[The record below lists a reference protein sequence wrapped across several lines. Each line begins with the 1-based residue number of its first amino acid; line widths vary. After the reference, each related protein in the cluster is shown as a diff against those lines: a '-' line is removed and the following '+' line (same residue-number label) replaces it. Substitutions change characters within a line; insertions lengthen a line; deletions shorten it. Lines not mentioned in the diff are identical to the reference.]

1 MSSSS
6 SSQEQQT
13 TMESVTEQF
22 EQTHL
27 SSSSQQTNPITVE
40 LTEEQEERYKLI
52 RSVGEECIQEDELRN
67 LIKNKK
73 EQIICYDGFEP
84 SGRIH
89 IAQGVMK
96 AINVNKL
103 TKAGCKFIFL
113 VADWFALMNNKME
126 GDLEKIQTVGK
137 YMIEVWKSI
146 GMDLNNVEFVWSSEI
161 INKDPNTYWLLVLD
175 IARENNLK
183 RIVRCSQIMGRDEAS
198 DLSAAQIF
206 YPCMQCADIFY
217 LKADICQLGM
227 DQRKVN
233 MLAREYA
240 ETKRKDKKTKSKFR
254 FSPVILSHHM
264 LPGLD
269 GSTKMAKSN
278 PDAAIFMEDS
288 ETEVR
293 RKLKSAFCEPGN
305 IEKNPPLE
313 YIKHIVLPMKGQFK
327 VERKEENGGN
337 KIYTDFAELENDFKE
352 LHLHPGDLK
361 PALAEAIND
370 ILAPV
375 RAHFK
380 NDQNAKS
387 LLEKVQKFKVTK

>member
-1 MSSSS
+1 MSEQPVEAITAQLEQTTISEEASSS
-6 SSQEQQT
+6 T
-13 TMESVTEQF
+13 PV
-22 EQTHL
+22 
-27 SSSSQQTNPITVE
+27 VE
-40 LTEEQEERYKLI
+40 LTEEQEARFQLMK
-52 RSVGEECIQEDELRN
+52 SVGEECIKEDELRT
-67 LIKNKK
+67 LIKMKK

-96 AINVNKL
+96 AVNVNKL

-113 VADWFALMNNKME
+113 VADWFALMNNKMD

-146 GMDLNNVEFVWSSEI
+146 GMDLANVEFVWSSEI
-161 INKDPNTYWLLVLD
+161 INKDPNTYWLSVLD
-175 IARENNLK
+175 IARNNNLA
-183 RIVRCSQIMGRDEAS
+183 RIKRCSQIMGREEAD

-233 MLAREYA
+233 MLAREYS
-240 ETKRKDKKTKSKFR
+240 EFKRKDKKSKSKFR
-254 FSPVILSHHM
+254 FSPIILSHHM

-278 PDAAIFMEDS
+278 PDAAIFMEDTES
-288 ETEVR
+288 EVK
-293 RKLKSAFCEPGN
+293 RKIKSSFCEPGN
-305 IEKNPPLE
+305 VEKNPPLE
-313 YIKHIVLPMKGQFK
+313 YIKFIVLPMKGEFK
-327 VERKEENGGN
+327 VERKEEYGGN
-337 KIYTDFAELENDFKE
+337 KTYTDFEEIKKDFQE
-352 LHLHPGDLK
+352 QSLHPGDLK
-361 PALAEAIND
+361 NALVLSINS

-375 RAHFK
+375 REHFK

>member
-1 MSSSS
+1 MSNTEEQKSV
-6 SSQEQQT
+6 EQQVEAVTSQLEET
-13 TMESVTEQF
+13 TI
-22 EQTHL
+22 
-27 SSSSQQTNPITVE
+27 SQQPSGPVTE
-40 LTEEQEERYKLI
+40 LTEEQEARFNLI
-52 RSVGEECIQEDELRN
+52 RSVGEECIQEDELRV

-113 VADWFALMNNKME
+113 VADWFALMNNKMD

-161 INKDPNTYWLLVLD
+161 INKDPNTYWLNVLD
-175 IARENNLK
+175 IARNNNLA
-183 RIVRCSQIMGRDEAS
+183 RIKRCSQIMGRNEAE

-233 MLAREYA
+233 MLAREYS
-240 ETKRKDKKTKSKFR
+240 ELKRKDKKTKSKFR
-254 FSPVILSHHM
+254 FSPIILSHHM

-278 PDAAIFMEDS
+278 PLAAIFMEDS
-288 ETEVR
+288 EADVN
-293 RKLKSAFCEPGN
+293 KKVKSAFCEPGN

-313 YIKHIVLPMKGQFK
+313 YIKHIILPMRGELLIEKDEKF
-327 VERKEENGGN
+327 GGN
-337 KIYTDFAELENDFKE
+337 KTYTTYEEIEKDFAEQT
-352 LHLHPGDLK
+352 LHPSELK
-361 PALAEAIND
+361 PALSKAINA

-375 RAHFK
+375 REHFK

>member
-1 MSSSS
+1 MS
-6 SSQEQQT
+6 EQNHEVNEITEKLEET
-13 TMESVTEQF
+13 TLEEQPKAA
-22 EQTHL
+22 
-27 SSSSQQTNPITVE
+27 SQQVE
-40 LTEEQEERYKLI
+40 LTEEQEERYKLM
-52 RSVGEECIQEDELRN
+52 RSVAEECIQEDELRN
-67 LIKNKK
+67 LIKMKK

-96 AINVNKL
+96 AVNVNRL

-113 VADWFALMNNKME
+113 VADWFALMNNKMG

-161 INKDPNTYWLLVLD
+161 INKDPNTYWLNVLD
-175 IARENNLK
+175 IARNNNLSRIK
-183 RIVRCSQIMGRDEAS
+183 RCCQIMGRTEKD

-233 MLAREYA
+233 MLAREYS
-240 ETKRKDKKTKSKFR
+240 ELKRKDKKTKSKFR
-254 FSPVILSHHM
+254 FSPIVLSHHM

-278 PDAAIFMEDS
+278 PDAAIFMEDA
-288 ETEVR
+288 ETEVS
-293 RKLKSAFCEPGN
+293 RKIKIAFCEPGN
-305 IEKNPPLE
+305 VEKNPPLE
-313 YIKHIVLPMKGQFK
+313 YIKYIVLPMKEQFT

-337 KIYTDFAELENDFKE
+337 IVYTKYEDIEADFKE
-352 LHLHPGDLK
+352 QRLHPGDLK
-361 PALAEAIND
+361 PALAKAIND
-370 ILAPV
+370 ILKPV
-375 RAHFK
+375 RDHFK
-380 NDQNAKS
+380 DNSEARELLAKV
-387 LLEKVQKFKVTK
+387 KKFNVTK